1 MIVWLNGTHGAGKTT
16 TSALVQQLIPDSRV
30 FDAEKVG
37 ETLMDITPGLPETDN
52 FQHWP
57 PWRPLVVETARRVL
71 DYTGG
76 TLVMPMTVL
85 VEQYWREIS
94 TGLAH
99 HAIPVRHFVLHADQD
114 TLRGRIEGDTVLGPS
129 PFRLK
134 YLEPY
139 AEAARTWLHGE
150 AEVIDTTHLTPAQA
164 AQQIA
169 DRSTAE
175 GHAWLSNSG
184 QPELLDRDVQRDP
197 LAPARRRP
205 AGSSRATW
213 TTRPSSSA
221 VHITVNS
228 STSTLLD
235 LAGVD
240 AGLDDAGDQVA
251 PLLVERGAVLLHL
264 GVTERLRPQV
274 EPEPPVVGDVL
285 RRGQAGSR
293 PGSRS
298 GRAARGVS
306 WSISST
312 PA

>member
-37 ETLMDITPGLPETDN
+37 ETLMDITPGLPTTDN

-94 TGLAH
+94 TGLAR

-114 TLRGRIEGDTVLGPS
+114 TLRGRIERATPVPS
-129 PFRLK
+129 PFRLE

-139 AEAARTWLHGE
+139 AEAARTWLHDQ
-150 AEVIDTTHLTPAQA
+150 AEVVDTTRLTPDQA

-169 DRSTAE
+169 EAVRS
-175 GHAWLSNSG
+175 
-184 QPELLDRDVQRDP
+184 
-197 LAPARRRP
+197 
-205 AGSSRATW
+205 
-213 TTRPSSSA
+213 
-221 VHITVNS
+221 
-228 STSTLLD
+228 
-235 LAGVD
+235 
-240 AGLDDAGDQVA
+240 
-251 PLLVERGAVLLHL
+251 
-264 GVTERLRPQV
+264 
-274 EPEPPVVGDVL
+274 
-285 RRGQAGSR
+285 
-293 PGSRS
+293 
-298 GRAARGVS
+298 
-306 WSISST
+306 
-312 PA
+312 